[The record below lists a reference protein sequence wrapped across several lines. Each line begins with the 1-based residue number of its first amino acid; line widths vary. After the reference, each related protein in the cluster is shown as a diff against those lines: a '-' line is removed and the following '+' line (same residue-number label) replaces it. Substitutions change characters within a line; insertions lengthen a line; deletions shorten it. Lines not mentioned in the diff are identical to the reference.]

1 MATPAFAIEE
11 FRIDCRSNGVVEITF
26 HYVNSAKSIALKIT
40 PHQDQPHQPHYHLQ
54 LIHVVSAPRLL
65 HILKM
70 NSYPY
75 GPYDFDRISGNYA
88 AGSSF
93 TGAASEN
100 ASASANHPTVQLSA
114 DDSDS
119 DDLLKYIPYLD
130 ELEKIEKIAA
140 EQQEKDRAD
149 GTYLLK
155 LLDTGDFD
163 QGLVKEFKTMI
174 NMTKH
179 MNSMLFKGDKAS
191 GFKVRTPTLNQVE
204 IIAVQIIHYF
214 DKLSD
219 QFDVGIDKIVEIKQ
233 YLPSLASRVK
243 ADSVRTA
250 LKVWNTKILGYAY
263 LYFSS
268 LTSPQLLFTKKQKQ
282 KKSYTNQK
290 TFHSQRASVPS
301 QLRDGAL
308 RRLRNLLRRPNLPS
322 VPGGPQSEP
331 QARDVPLPRGALPSH
346 RPLRRAHDRHL
357 RSANPRAQEIQE
369 HHGARP
375 QASTQQRQRHRKTI
389 SHRAHFQDRQGQNG
403 T

>member
-11 FRIDCRSNGVVEITF
+11 FRIDRRSNGVVEITF

-40 PHQDQPHQPHYHLQ
+40 PHQDQPHQPHQPHYHLQ

-88 AGSSF
+88 AESSF

-100 ASASANHPTVQLSA
+100 ASASANNPTVQLSA
-114 DDSDS
+114 EDSDS

-130 ELEKIEKIAA
+130 ELEKLEKIAA

-219 QFDVGIDKIVEIKQ
+219 QFDVAIDKIVEIKQ

-263 LYFSS
+263 HISPLSPLSNSFS
-268 LTSPQLLFTKKQKQ
+268 PKNKKQK
-282 KKSYTNQK
+282 KKLY
-290 TFHSQRASVPS
+290 
-301 QLRDGAL
+301 
-308 RRLRNLLRRPNLPS
+308 
-322 VPGGPQSEP
+322 
-331 QARDVPLPRGALPSH
+331 
-346 RPLRRAHDRHL
+346 
-357 RSANPRAQEIQE
+357 
-369 HHGARP
+369 
-375 QASTQQRQRHRKTI
+375 
-389 SHRAHFQDRQGQNG
+389 
-403 T
+403 